1 MLNLTRYLA
10 IIAIAGFAVSTEPSA
25 STSAGMMQK
34 EMIAAALI
42 ALLSL
47 PNVIRWAE

>member
-1 MLNLTRYLA
+1 MLNLARYLA
-10 IIAIAGFAVSTEPSA
+10 ILGIAALALGTESGSAAVSGT
-25 STSAGMMQK
+25 MQK

-47 PNVIRWAE
+47 PNVLRWGN